1 LVAAVTPRWRDVYKL
16 NTVDVDHLASWIAHR
31 LPFISGLYLSP
42 QNLRVTH
49 VLNWG
54 GFVNYSFSI
63 NDGSAQYH
71 LKITSDLRSIRGL
84 QRWHT
89 LHSALEKRYRA
100 PKLIQ
105 WIDFSE
111 IGFAG
116 LLFEHLNGRTA
127 NLTNNQMLLEKLI
140 ELADGLHR
148 DQEIRSHLRGS
159 GPRRTYLK
167 HFVETYID
175 RFTGDLETV
184 ATSQLPFISSTLLS
198 WMQDETGRLHEVAC
212 RVPAFQNPAIEAV
225 HGDLNEGN
233 ILVTAK
239 DWFVVDWDDLA
250 IGDPAVDF
258 AVLLWP
264 IVREG
269 GEWRNFFKSGT
280 EEGFGER
287 IEICFRAQLLDEVI
301 DPLADYVEAR
311 VVPSQREDVQL
322 VKRKRHEE
330 ALEKYRMTWRG

>member
-1 LVAAVTPRWRDVYKL
+1 MDAD
-16 NTVDVDHLASWIAHR
+16 DLASWLAHR
-31 LPFISGLYLSP
+31 LPFISGLDLSP
-42 QNLRVTH
+42 RNLRVTH

-54 GFVNYSFSI
+54 GFVNHSFSI
-63 NDGSAQYH
+63 DDGSAQYH
-71 LKITSDLRSIRGL
+71 LKITSDLRSINGL

-89 LHSALEKRYRA
+89 LHNALEKRYRA
-100 PKLIQ
+100 PRLIQ

-116 LLFEHLNGRTA
+116 LLFEHLNGSTA
-127 NLTNNQMLLEKLI
+127 NLTSSPALLEQLI
-140 ELADGLHR
+140 ELTDCLHKDGELQSR
-148 DQEIRSHLRGS
+148 LRGS
-159 GPRRTYLK
+159 GPERRYLE
-167 HFVETYID
+167 HFVETWID

-184 ATSQLPFISSTLLS
+184 ATSQLPFISPALLS
-198 WMQDETGRLHEVAC
+198 WMQSETGRLHKAAS
-212 RVPAFQNPAIEAV
+212 RPSSFQNPAIEAV

-269 GEWRNFFKSGT
+269 GEWRNFFRSGI
-280 EEGFGER
+280 EHGFVER

-311 VVPSQREDVQL
+311 AVPSRQEDIQI